1 MLTLV
6 EVSSILYTQTASS
19 QTTLNCDLPG
29 HPSCYNSGYSAGLVN
44 KGASCSTTLLR
55 GTPTQVNNYC
65 SGYMEITTTKI
76 DAQLNGLDTTI

>member
-1 MLTLV
+1 MRVEIMLTLV

-19 QTTLNCDLPG
+19 QTTLNCDLPER
-29 HPSCYNSGYSAGLVN
+29 GYSAGLVN

>member
-1 MLTLV
+1 MRVEIMLTLV

-19 QTTLNCDLPG
+19 QTTLNCDLPER
-29 HPSCYNSGYSAGLVN
+29 GYSAGLVN

-65 SGYMEITTTKI
+65 LGYMA
-76 DAQLNGLDTTI
+76 AQQQLQQQK